1 MPRVAGRF
9 WHEAQDDLLSRL
21 DSSPAGLTHE
31 QALDRLRRFGPNAAA
46 KRSRWAAF
54 VQLAAFLFNPLVLIL
69 MLASIISGV
78 LGDVTNASIIAGIV
92 VVSVAIN
99 FFQDYRSQRA
109 AERLR
114 NLVQSEASVLRD
126 AAWLEVPLAQVVP
139 GDIVRLSAGDLVP
152 ADCRVLEQR
161 DVTVNQAALTG
172 ESFPAGKQAGP
183 LPADATAS
191 LDAAENA
198 VFMGTS
204 VVSGS
209 ATCVVVHTGG
219 ATELGA
225 IGQRLRGRP
234 AETEFE
240 RGTRRYGILIT
251 RAVIFLVVF
260 VFLVNAL
267 AHRNPLES
275 FLFAVA
281 LAVGLTPEFL
291 PMIVSVTLAQGALRM
306 ARKNVIVK
314 HLPAIENFG
323 SMDVLCTDKTGTITA
338 GEIHVAASLDWR
350 GEPDPYP
357 LRLAYLNSSLETGVK
372 SALDHAIGEAMPQ
385 DLPNMDKLDELP
397 FDFVRRRLSVVLDD
411 GQENALL
418 ITKGAPESVL
428 PLCSHVAT
436 PDGEAPFDAAQR
448 STAEAAFEAL
458 SAGGFRLLAVASR
471 RIARRGEYS
480 KEDESDLT
488 LDGFVSFMDPPRD
501 DVAETLAALHADGV
515 AVKILSG
522 DNELVAKHV
531 CQQVGLDASGV
542 VLGDDL
548 DAISDDALGPIAERT
563 TLFARVS
570 PDQKNRVILALKRRG
585 HGVGFIGDGINDAP
599 SLRTADVGISVAGAV
614 DVAKEA
620 ADIIL
625 LEHSLGVLH
634 DGVIEGRK
642 SFANIMKYVLMGTS
656 SNFGNMFSMAA
667 GCLFLPF
674 LPMLPAQILLN
685 NLLYT
690 LSQAT
695 IPSDN
700 VDQEY
705 LVKPR
710 RWNTSFIQLFM
721 VVLGPISSLY
731 DFLTFFVLLRLRPS
745 SDVLFHTGWFVE
757 SLATQTLVIFVI
769 RTAGNPFRSRPSRS
783 LLLGVLVAVVA
794 GLALPYLPW
803 ASNLGFA
810 PPPPAFYIFLVAVV
824 VVYLAQVQLV
834 KPWFYRHA
842 SL

>member
-1 MPRVAGRF
+1 V
-9 WHEAQDDLLSRL
+9 
-21 DSSPAGLTHE
+21 
-31 QALDRLRRFGPNAAA
+31 
-46 KRSRWAAF
+46 
-54 VQLAAFLFNPLVLIL
+54 LAA
-69 MLASIISGV
+69 
-78 LGDVTNASIIAGIV
+78 
-92 VVSVAIN
+92 
-99 FFQDYRSQRA
+99 
-109 AERLR
+109 
-114 NLVQSEASVLRD
+114 
-126 AAWLEVPLAQVVP
+126 
-139 GDIVRLSAGDLVP
+139 SACWP
-152 ADCRVLEQR
+152 WR
-161 DVTVNQAALTG
+161 
-172 ESFPAGKQAGP
+172 
-183 LPADATAS
+183 
-191 LDAAENA
+191 
-198 VFMGTS
+198 
-204 VVSGS
+204 
-209 ATCVVVHTGG
+209 HG
-219 ATELGA
+219 A
-225 IGQRLRGRP
+225 
-234 AETEFE
+234 
-240 RGTRRYGILIT
+240 
-251 RAVIFLVVF
+251 
-260 VFLVNAL
+260 
-267 AHRNPLES
+267 
-275 FLFAVA
+275 
-281 LAVGLTPEFL
+281 
-291 PMIVSVTLAQGALRM
+291 
-306 ARKNVIVK
+306 
-314 HLPAIENFG
+314 
-323 SMDVLCTDKTGTITA
+323 
-338 GEIHVAASLDWR
+338 
-350 GEPDPYP
+350 
-357 LRLAYLNSSLETGVK
+357 
-372 SALDHAIGEAMPQ
+372 
-385 DLPNMDKLDELP
+385 
-397 FDFVRRRLSVVLDD
+397 
-411 GQENALL
+411 
-418 ITKGAPESVL
+418 
-428 PLCSHVAT
+428 
-436 PDGEAPFDAAQR
+436 
-448 STAEAAFEAL
+448 
-458 SAGGFRLLAVASR
+458 
-471 RIARRGEYS
+471 IARRGEYS

-585 HGVGFIGDGINDAP
+585 HVVGFIGDGINDAP

-731 DFLTFFVLLRLRPS
+731 DFLTFFVLLRLLPS

>member
-99 FFQDYRSQRA
+99 FFQEYRSQRA

-139 GDIVRLSAGDLVP
+139 GDILRLSAGDLVP

-428 PLCSHVAT
+428 PLCSHVTT

-471 RIARRGEYS
+471 RIARRGAYS

-501 DVAETLAALHADGV
+501 DGAETLAALHADGV

-585 HGVGFIGDGINDAP
+585 HVVGFIGDGINDAP

-731 DFLTFFVLLRLRPS
+731 DFLTFFVLLRLLPS